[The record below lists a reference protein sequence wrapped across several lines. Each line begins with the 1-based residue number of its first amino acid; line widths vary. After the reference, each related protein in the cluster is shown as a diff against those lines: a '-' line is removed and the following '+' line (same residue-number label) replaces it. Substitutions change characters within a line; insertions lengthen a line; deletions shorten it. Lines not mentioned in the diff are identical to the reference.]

1 MRVGCAGRGCVCGE
15 PGVKALSTSSSRLSS
30 AKSWTSMPEHWLSEA
45 TARGG
50 CAGASPASAGASCGR
65 SSPLLCGGSL
75 PLLVRPLDD
84 DRPMMRRTF
93 CSRVE
98 NERGVSASS
107 ASSSSSSSLFHPRER
122 RLSSDERVDE
132 ALRFREFGGGGSGAT
147 SVLVAAADAK
157 LEVVADPLS
166 PALVNVTDFEE
177 PWSFSERMLLR
188 RTTSAHG
195 RFDGALSW

>member
-1 MRVGCAGRGCVCGE
+1 MWGERGVDACGVSGARVWGE

-30 AKSWTSMPEHWLSEA
+30 ARSATSMPEHWLSEA

-75 PLLVRPLDD
+75 PLLVRLLDD

-132 ALRFREFGGGGSGAT
+132 ALRFRECGGGVT
-147 SVLVAAADAK
+147 SMLVTAADVK
-157 LEVVADPLS
+157 LEVAELS

-177 PWSFSERMLLR
+177 PSSFSERCIPLR
-188 RTTSAHG
+188 KRDNG
-195 RFDGALSW
+195 GALSW